1 LPGVSPAH
9 PERVGTAIVDVAST
23 LASTMLSWR
32 AQWRDHPASAVC
44 ALSHLNKETPMSG
57 LLPHVDPD
65 GLLEFSVVYTDR
77 ALNHMSKS
85 FQGVMKDISSILK
98 EVYHARSAVLVP
110 GSGTFGME
118 AVARQF
124 AGDKKVLVIRNGW
137 FSFRWTQIFDM
148 GRIPS
153 EATVLKARRVNDSRQ
168 SPWVPAPIAEVM
180 AAIREKKPDVVF
192 APHVETASGM
202 ILPDDYL
209 RAVADAVHEVGG
221 LFVLDCIASGA
232 MWVNMQATGV
242 DVLVSAPQ
250 KGWSSSPCCAM
261 VMLSERARAAIDAT
275 TSSSFACDLKKWL
288 QIMETY
294 EGGGHAYHATMPT
307 DALTR
312 LREVMKETQAYGFE
326 KVRAEQIDL
335 GAGVRALFESRGIPS
350 VAAEGFKAPG
360 VVVSYTTDP
369 EIQSS
374 RKFLAEGLQTAAGVP
389 LQCDEPADFMTFRV
403 GLFGLE
409 KWHNVDRTVGQLAAA
424 LDRLGIGQTEQVAV
438 PA

>member
-1 LPGVSPAH
+1 MP
-9 PERVGTAIVDVAST
+9 
-23 LASTMLSWR
+23 
-32 AQWRDHPASAVC
+32 
-44 ALSHLNKETPMSG
+44 G
-57 LLPHVDPD
+57 LLSHVDPD

-85 FQGVMKDISSILK
+85 FQGVMKDIASILK
-98 EVYHARSAVLVP
+98 EVYHAKSVALVP

-124 AGDKKVLVIRNGW
+124 ATGKKVLIIRNGW
-137 FSFRWTQIFDM
+137 FSYRWTQILEM
-148 GRIPS
+148 GQIAAES
-153 EATVLKARRVNDSRQ
+153 TVLKARPTGTEKQ
-168 SPWVPAPIAEVM
+168 SPWVPAPIAEVV
-180 AAIREKKPDVVF
+180 AAIRQKKPDVVF
-192 APHVETASGM
+192 APHVETAAGM

-232 MWVNMQATGV
+232 MWVNMVDTGV
-242 DVLVSAPQ
+242 DLLISAPQ

-288 QIMETY
+288 QIMEAY
-294 EGGGHAYHATMPT
+294 ENGGHAYHATLPT

-312 LREVMKETQAYGFE
+312 MDKVMKETQAYGFE
-326 KVRAEQIDL
+326 KVRAEQIEL
-335 GAGVRALFESRGIPS
+335 GAKVRALFESRGIAS

-360 VVVSYTTDP
+360 VVVSYTQDP

-409 KWHNVDRTVGQLAAA
+409 KWHHVDRTVGHLAAA
-424 LDRLGIGQTEQVAV
+424 LDKIL
-438 PA
+438 